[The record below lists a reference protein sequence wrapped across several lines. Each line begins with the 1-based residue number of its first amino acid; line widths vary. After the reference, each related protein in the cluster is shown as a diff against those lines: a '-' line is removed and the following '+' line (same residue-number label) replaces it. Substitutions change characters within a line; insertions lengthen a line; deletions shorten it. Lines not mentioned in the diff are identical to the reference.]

1 MTQAGRGARVV
12 AFDVIGTLFPLDP
25 LRPALGALGLP
36 PESLET
42 WFAASLRDAFA
53 LSAVGDYAPFAK
65 ILTTALAQMLATRG
79 LSAGETA
86 LADIVQLLPTLP
98 PRAGAREAMAILSE
112 AGLPVMAVTNGAANN
127 TRRLLDRGGLSDV
140 VRTVVS
146 SEDVQLYKPR
156 REIYDRAVAVAGV
169 ERRDLV
175 LVAAHPWDINGA
187 AAAGLATAYLS
198 EDHPFGPVM
207 RRPDHEAPSL
217 PVLARLLVAAG

>member
-1 MTQAGRGARVV
+1 
-12 AFDVIGTLFPLDP
+12 
-25 LRPALGALGLP
+25 
-36 PESLET
+36 
-42 WFAASLRDAFA
+42 
-53 LSAVGDYAPFAK
+53 
-65 ILTTALAQMLATRG
+65 
-79 LSAGETA
+79 
-86 LADIVQLLPTLP
+86 
-98 PRAGAREAMAILSE
+98 
-112 AGLPVMAVTNGAANN
+112 
-127 TRRLLDRGGLSDV
+127 V

-175 LVAAHPWDINGA
+175 LVAAHPWGINGA

-198 EDHPFGPVM
+198 EDQPFGSVM